1 MGNDKYNLNGS
12 FTTMHLVFD
21 GVFFPSIYAVIH
33 NIPGLVHSVYIN
45 SSLLMFLW
53 VNKLLKRTS

>member
-21 GVFFPSIYAVIH
+21 GVFFHQFMLSYTIYQD
-33 NIPGLVHSVYIN
+33 LFTVY
-45 SSLLMFLW
+45 
-53 VNKLLKRTS
+53 T